1 MTQSD
6 AVGRH
11 EKLAGELAQANK
23 MIQDTHKSKQEV
35 LARAGLVLSFFIF
48 MLVAVAAFSTD
59 ASGFV
64 ILVLSVCSVLSLW
77 AAIFASQKVALV
89 LGRFFPLG

>member
-1 MTQSD
+1 MSHDTQ
-6 AVGRH
+6 
-11 EKLAGELAQANK
+11 
-23 MIQDTHKSKQEV
+23 KSKQEV
-35 LARAGLVLSFFIF
+35 LARAGLILSFFMFII
-48 MLVAVAAFSTD
+48 VAVVAFSSG

-64 ILVLSVCSVLSLW
+64 VLVLSVCAALLLW

>member
-1 MTQSD
+1 
-6 AVGRH
+6 
-11 EKLAGELAQANK
+11 
-23 MIQDTHKSKQEV
+23 MILDPQKSKQEV
-35 LARAGLVLSFFIF
+35 LARAGLVLSFFVF
-48 MLVAVAAFSTD
+48 MLIAVAAFSTG

-64 ILVLSVCSVLSLW
+64 VLVLSVCAILSLW

>member
-1 MTQSD
+1 MSQD
-6 AVGRH
+6 A
-11 EKLAGELAQANK
+11 Q
-23 MIQDTHKSKQEV
+23 KSKQEV
-35 LARAGLVLSFFIF
+35 LARTGLVLSFFMF
-48 MLVAVAAFSTD
+48 MLVAVVAFASG

-64 ILVLSVCSVLSLW
+64 VSVLSVCAALLLW